1 MHQVTGTIDHVC
13 SMLYLR
19 HWSHAYVLLVQ
30 CPVSILATTITQMCN
45 MSNCRH
51 KGNEGHTDSWTGF
64 GIDSCASL
72 LMALFTDHCK

>member
-30 CPVSILATTITQMCN
+30 CHVSILATTITQMCN
-45 MSNCRH
+45 SVIVDIRVMRDIQTAGLVLVLTAVPVC
-51 KGNEGHTDSWTGF
+51 
-64 GIDSCASL
+64 
-72 LMALFTDHCK
+72 